1 MAGPLDGVKI
11 IDCTSVVLGPW
22 AAQQLGDMGADVIKV
37 EPPRGDTT
45 RQLGPTRNPDMAA
58 FFLGCNRNKRS
69 VVLDLK
75 QESGRDALFKLAE
88 SADLLMHNYRPK
100 PAARLGIS
108 YEALKAVNPGLIYL
122 ATYGYRADGPLGDK
136 AAYDDI
142 IQAGSGLSMLQTVVA
157 GEPRFLPSIVSDK
170 TSSSAV
176 VTAALAALF
185 ERERSGLGQA
195 VEVPM
200 FESMVSFVMVEHLY
214 GESFVPSLGS
224 TGYKRILNKERRP
237 YPSKDGY
244 FALLP
249 YTDRNWA
256 EFCDLVGRTDILDD
270 PRFQSLAARLENIET
285 VYATLAEICITRTNA
300 QWTELLRNSNVP
312 HGPVNSLDDLLTDEQ
327 LAATGFWEEAVHPTE
342 GKLRMPGIPARFS
355 RTEPEIRM
363 LQPNLG
369 EHSVDVLKEAGISDA
384 AIQNMLDSGATTDG
398 AQKSRGESPAR

>member
-1 MAGPLDGVKI
+1 
-11 IDCTSVVLGPW
+11 
-22 AAQQLGDMGADVIKV
+22 
-37 EPPRGDTT
+37 
-45 RQLGPTRNPDMAA
+45 
-58 FFLGCNRNKRS
+58 
-69 VVLDLK
+69 
-75 QESGRDALFKLAE
+75 
-88 SADLLMHNYRPK
+88 
-100 PAARLGIS
+100 
-108 YEALKAVNPGLIYL
+108 
-122 ATYGYRADGPLGDK
+122 
-136 AAYDDI
+136 
-142 IQAGSGLSMLQTVVA
+142 
-157 GEPRFLPSIVSDK
+157 
-170 TSSSAV
+170 
-176 VTAALAALF
+176 
-185 ERERSGLGQA
+185 
-195 VEVPM
+195 M